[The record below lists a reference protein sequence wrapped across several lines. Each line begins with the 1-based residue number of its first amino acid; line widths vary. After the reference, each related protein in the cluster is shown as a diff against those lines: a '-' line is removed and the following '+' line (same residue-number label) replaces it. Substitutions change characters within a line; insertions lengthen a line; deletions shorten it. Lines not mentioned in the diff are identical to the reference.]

1 MANFLPPL
9 LEFSLNAAEI
19 FNLHIAHDNQSAAY
33 SWADEEGRITDVSH
47 FEVARA
53 AHRVAQIL
61 RPQRGGPDGQ
71 VMAIVALTDV
81 LIYQTIVAGCLIAGL
96 VPFPIFHRNSPAAIT
111 HLLTTAGSHRLL
123 TTKNSL
129 GYLLNPVSAD
139 FSRMDPPY
147 TLSIEEIPLL
157 GQLYPHLGH
166 ETNEHPFKPYPSGT
180 ARMDDLALYL
190 HSSGS
195 TGLPKCIPQT
205 HRSIIQLAALGAL
218 PQIPELSSRQ
228 AVGILPPAHM
238 FGFGC
243 QLLSPM
249 LNNATVCIFP
259 PASTRTEYMMPLVP
273 SSRAAIENSK
283 RTNATAI
290 FAVPSMIADW
300 QSPEDVA
307 YLKTLNMVVYGGG
320 PLPYDVGE
328 FLFKQGIRI
337 IPVYAGSE
345 FGTMTILERHQVDL
359 DDGDWNWL
367 RFDQRVNIRWVSQ
380 EDGTF
385 ECQVLNVPGTHQVA
399 VENLPDTKGYA
410 TKDLFERHPTK
421 SDLWKIVGRLDD
433 VLIMANGEKTVPGPM
448 EDIMLASQFITGA
461 VVFGRERNQIGV
473 LIEPAQQYEIDPTDE
488 QQVLNF
494 RNLIWPVI
502 EQANENAPAFS
513 RIFKEMVIVTQP
525 GKPMVHTT
533 KGNVSKKATF
543 GLYKEEVEQLYDN
556 IETSGNAAGDVEA
569 PSSWSSQGL
578 EPWLQTHASLVADR
592 NILEGQDLFDQGF
605 DSLNATFLRHRIV
618 GALRNSDHT
627 AAAQNIP
634 ENFVYAHPTIEQLTS
649 AIMALVHGDAN
660 GCHDGRVA
668 VEAMIA
674 KYSAGLEAPLNLG
687 GNHVALSDETIASSS
702 GTVILLTG
710 STGGLGSHIL
720 ETLLSLSSIHRVYA
734 FNRGG
739 RIPVSERQKEA
750 FVDRALDATL
760 LSSEKLVYL
769 EGDTSKADLELPPDV
784 WTTLRDTV
792 TVIIHNAWT
801 LDFNKTLSSFEPH
814 VKGMRNLIDLARQSP
829 NESGVRFLFT
839 SSIGSAIG
847 WDQKL
852 GPFPEELQL
861 DANVAVGNGYG
872 ESKYVSERI
881 LAASGLDATSF
892 RIGQLSGSTT
902 NGAWATSDWV
912 PAMVKSS
919 IALGNFPSDP
929 SGAVAWLPPAA
940 VSRTIIDAA
949 LITESPPFAVN
960 LVHPR
965 SVPWD
970 FVMSAMASETHLPLI
985 PFADWVQQLQDCSA
999 QATADDIANIPG
1011 IKLLGFFNA
1020 TLSKGNTE
1028 FFTLKAQAMSQSMKS
1043 LNSLKEDDVK
1053 QWMNYW
1059 RKKKFIV

>member
-1 MANFLPPL
+1 MAKFLPPL

-19 FNLHIAHDNQSAAY
+19 FNLHLAHDNQSAAY
-33 SWADEEGRITDVSH
+33 SWANEEGRITNVSH

-53 AHRVAQIL
+53 AHRVAQVL
-61 RPQRGGPDGQ
+61 RPRRDGPEGQ
-71 VMAIVALTDV
+71 VIAIVALTDV

-96 VPFPIFHRNSPAAIT
+96 IPFPIFHRNSPAAIT

-123 TTKNSL
+123 TTKSSL
-129 GYLLNPVSAD
+129 GYLVDPVSAD
-139 FSRMDPPY
+139 FSCMDPPY
-147 TLSIEEIPLL
+147 ALSIEEIPLL

-228 AVGILPPAHM
+228 EVAILPPAHM
-238 FGFGC
+238 FGFEC

-259 PASTRTEYMMPLVP
+259 PASTRTEYVMPPVP

-290 FAVPSMIADW
+290 FAVPSMIVDW

-320 PLPYDVGE
+320 PLPYEVGD
-328 FLFKQGIRI
+328 FLFQQGIRI
-337 IPVYAGSE
+337 IPVYGGSE
-345 FGTMTILERHQVDL
+345 FGSMTILERRQVDL

-367 RFDQRVNIRWVSQ
+367 RFDRRLKVRWVSQ
-380 EDGTF
+380 GDGTF

-399 VENLPDTKGYA
+399 VENLPDVKGYA
-410 TKDLFERHPTK
+410 TNDLFERHPTK
-421 SDLWKIVGRLDD
+421 SDLWRIVGRLDD

-448 EDIMLASQFITGA
+448 EDIMLASQFIMGA

-473 LIEPAQQYEIDPTDE
+473 LIEPAQQYEIDPTDA
-488 QQVLNF
+488 QQISNF
-494 RNLIWPVI
+494 RNLIW
-502 EQANENAPAFS
+502 ANAPAFA
-513 RIFKEMVIVTQP
+513 RIYKEMIIVTQP
-525 GKPMVHTT
+525 GKPMVRTT
-533 KGNVSKKATF
+533 KGNVSKKATLV
-543 GLYKEEVEQLYDN
+543 LYNEEIEHLYDT
-556 IETSGNAAGDVEA
+556 IEASGNAAGDVEA
-569 PSSWSSQGL
+569 PSSWSSQDL

-592 NILEGQDLFDQGF
+592 DIIAGQDLFNQGL
-605 DSLNATFLRHRIV
+605 DSLNATFLRHRILS
-618 GALRNSDHT
+618 ALRNSDYAS
-627 AAAQNIP
+627 AARNIP
-634 ENFVYAHPTIEQLTS
+634 QNFVYAHPTIEGLAG
-649 AIMALVHGDAN
+649 AIAALVHGDAN
-660 GCHDGRVA
+660 GCHDAKVA
-668 VEAMIA
+668 IEAMIA
-674 KYSAGLEAPLNLG
+674 KYSAGLEAPLNFG
-687 GNHVALSDETIASSS
+687 GKHVALSNGTVAFSS

-710 STGGLGSHIL
+710 STGGLGSHLL
-720 ETLLSLSSIHRVYA
+720 ETLLSLSSIQRVYA
-734 FNRGG
+734 FNRGS
-739 RIPVSERQKEA
+739 RIPISERQKEA

-769 EGDTSKADLELPPDV
+769 EGDTSKADLGLPPDV

-801 LDFNKTLSSFEPH
+801 LDFNKMLSSFEPH
-814 VKGMRNLIDLARQSP
+814 VKGTRNLIDLARQSP
-829 NESGVRFLFT
+829 KESGVRFLFT

-892 RIGQLSGSTT
+892 RIGQLCGSTT

-912 PAMVKSS
+912 PVMVKSS

-940 VSRTIIDAA
+940 VSHTIIDAA

-970 FVMSAMASETHLPLI
+970 FVISAMASKTHLPLI
-985 PFADWVQQLQDCSA
+985 PFADWVQQLQDRSA

-1020 TLSKGNTE
+1020 ILSKAGTE
-1028 FFTLKAQAMSQSMKS
+1028 FSTLKAQALSESMKS
-1043 LNSLKEDDVK
+1043 LNSLKKDDVK

-1059 RKKKFIV
+1059 REKKFIV

>member
-1 MANFLPPL
+1 MANSLPPL
-9 LEFSLNAAEI
+9 LEFSLNVVEI
-19 FNLHIAHDNQSAAY
+19 FNLHLAHDNQSAAY
-33 SWADEEGRITDVSH
+33 SWADEEGRITNVSH

-71 VMAIVALTDV
+71 VIAILALTDA

-111 HLLTTAGSHRLL
+111 HLLGTAGSHRLL
-123 TTKNSL
+123 TTKSSL
-129 GYLLNPVSAD
+129 GYLVDPVSAD
-139 FSRMDPPY
+139 FSCMDPPY
-147 TLSIEEIPLL
+147 ALSIEEIPLL

-180 ARMDDLALYL
+180 ARIDDLALYL

-205 HRSIIQLAALGAL
+205 HRSIIQVVALGVM
-218 PQIPELSSRQ
+218 PEIPELSSRQ
-228 AVGILPPAHM
+228 AVATLPPAHM
-238 FGFGC
+238 FGLSC
-243 QLLSPM
+243 QLLCPM
-249 LNNATVCIFP
+249 LSNATVCIFP
-259 PASTRTEYMMPLVP
+259 PTSTRTKYVMPPIP
-273 SSRAAIENSK
+273 SSRAAIENAK

-290 FAVPSMIADW
+290 FTVPSMIMDW

-320 PLPYDVGE
+320 PLPYQVGD

-337 IPVYAGSE
+337 IPVYGGSE
-345 FGTMTILERHQVDL
+345 FGTLNSLERRQVDL
-359 DDGDWNWL
+359 DDGDWNWF

-380 EDGTF
+380 GDGTF
-385 ECQVLNVPGTHQVA
+385 ECQVLSVPGTQKLA
-399 VENLPDTKGYA
+399 VENLPDVKGYA
-410 TKDLFERHPTK
+410 TNDLFERHPTK
-421 SDLWKIVGRLDD
+421 SDLWRIVGRLDD

-461 VVFGRERNQIGV
+461 VMFGRERNQIGV
-473 LIEPAQQYEIDPTDE
+473 LIEPAQQYELELTDE
-488 QQVLNF
+488 QQIVNF

-502 EQANENAPAFS
+502 EQANENAPAFA

-525 GKPMVHTT
+525 GKPMVRTT
-533 KGNVSKKATF
+533 KGSVSKKATLI
-543 GLYKEEVEQLYDN
+543 LYNDEIEHLYDT
-556 IETSGNAAGDVEA
+556 IEASGNAGGDVEA
-569 PSSWSSQGL
+569 PSSWSFQDL

-592 NILEGQDLFDQGF
+592 DIIGGQDLFDQGL

-618 GALRNSDHT
+618 GALRNSDHAS
-627 AAAQNIP
+627 AARNIP
-634 ENFVYAHPTIEQLTS
+634 QNFVYAHPTIEGLAG
-649 AIMALVHGDAN
+649 AIAALVHGDAN
-660 GCHDGRVA
+660 GCDDVKVA
-668 VEAMIA
+668 MEAMIA
-674 KYSAGLEAPLNLG
+674 KYSAGLEAPLNFG
-687 GNHVALSDETIASSS
+687 GKHVALSNGTVAFSS

-710 STGGLGSHIL
+710 STGGLGSHLL
-720 ETLLSLSSIHRVYA
+720 ETLLSLSSIQRVYA
-734 FNRGG
+734 FNRGS
-739 RIPVSERQKEA
+739 RIPISERQKEA

-769 EGDTSKADLELPPDV
+769 EGDTSRADLGLPPNV

-814 VKGMRNLIDLARQSP
+814 VKGTRNLIDLARQSP
-829 NESGVRFLFT
+829 KESGVRFLFT

-892 RIGQLSGSTT
+892 RIGQLCGSTT

-912 PAMVKSS
+912 PAMVKSG

-985 PFADWVQQLQDCSA
+985 PFANWVQQLQDRST

-1020 TLSKGNTE
+1020 IPSKAGAE
-1028 FFTLKAQAMSQSMKS
+1028 FSTLKAQALSESMKS

-1059 RKKKFIV
+1059 REKKFIV